1 MGHRV
6 RVRKGLISNALLT
19 NRCRQISANSG
30 PHMPEI
36 TSLRAGHHWSLDPRF
51 KQRLIRSQQ
60 VIDHYSGGHT
70 MNMYNMDIGSL
81 SRLTRDPVS
90 CAAVALL
97 LSLIVTW
104 RLLAG
109 KDPRREYLPPHV
121 PGWPLINQTFVLQ
134 QDDPTSTLISWA
146 RKYGELF
153 TTTSAA
159 TDFIWINSRR
169 AFKELIDK
177 KSAIYSSRHPMPMT
191 LDVVSAG
198 RRMLFM
204 PYGKEWRTYR
214 SIIHKVGRLLETCLI
229 ISCSHHK

>member
-1 MGHRV
+1 
-6 RVRKGLISNALLT
+6 
-19 NRCRQISANSG
+19 
-30 PHMPEI
+30 
-36 TSLRAGHHWSLDPRF
+36 
-51 KQRLIRSQQ
+51 
-60 VIDHYSGGHT
+60 
-70 MNMYNMDIGSL
+70 MYNMENWEL
-81 SRLTRDPVS
+81 SKLTRDPVS

-97 LSLIVTW
+97 LTLIVTSSW
-104 RLLAG
+104 RLLAN
-109 KDPRREYLPPHV
+109 KDPRRKYLPPHV
-121 PGWPLINQTFVLQ
+121 SGWPILNQTFVLQ

-214 SIIHKVGRLLETCLI
+214 RIIHKVQVDF
-229 ISCSHHK
+229 